1 MYSVERIVIQAM
13 PSKTFFNMATRH
25 LKTSTT
31 LLTLAFLLDS
41 TELKQLVHPLLDM
54 KLRADQ

>member
-13 PSKTFFNMATRH
+13 PSKTFFNMATRN
-25 LKTSTT
+25 LKTFTT

-41 TELKQLVHPLLDM
+41 TELKQLVHLLLDM